1 MSYKK
6 KVPFTRPFNRYKKTP
21 AKSSNVSTVVSDS
34 DSDSDTTSRILN
46 KNGYKL
52 VIVESPAKCSKIE
65 SFLGKDYKCIA
76 SFGHFREITSPDN
89 IRIDIHIDTNTKSL
103 NVKYTNIRNP
113 SARKAMK
120 TMKTYAEKASQVII
134 ATDDDR
140 EGEAI
145 GWHICSLLKLDINTT
160 PRAIFHEITH
170 DAVVSGVEGSNRVR
184 INMDLVRAQ
193 QARQAIDMIVGYG
206 VTPAL
211 WASGI
216 SGSRKNGPVLSGG
229 RCQTPALQLVIDEDK
244 ISKDSIDD
252 SFKFKVHGL
261 FTRKNIRF
269 DLTQSFENKD
279 DSIEFLS
286 DSVTH
291 KHTLL
296 PSPPLKTSIRSPPK
310 PLTTSRLQQ
319 AVSNAFSL
327 SPKQTMS
334 SCQRLYE
341 GGHIT
346 YMRTDAS
353 AYSEEFIDA
362 AKRYIEQT
370 FNDTKFISPNVDTF
384 ISAGSGAHES
394 IRPTNATLRKLPE
407 TVTELHDRK
416 IYELIWETS
425 ISSLMSPAEY
435 SRLVVRI
442 NSPSEDYHYETI
454 TETAIF
460 LGWEVVHP
468 RSSEIVNKELRDY
481 TYLKSLIDTTNP
493 DTIPFSF
500 IRAIAT
506 PSTPK
511 PRPTE
516 ARLVRLLEE
525 RGIGRPSTFS
535 SLVEKI
541 QDRGYVKRGNII
553 GTPVD
558 CETYEITDDSEDVT
572 VEVNERMIGAEKNKL
587 LVNPVGT
594 AVAEYLQT
602 HFSDLFNYDY
612 TSNMESRLEL
622 IAAGRENA
630 AALCAEVRAAVNAAV
645 AAAPTSEPPAPPP
658 EEEPDSESGWEYEN
672 LSLKV
677 KKGRYGLFA
686 RWGDVT
692 FKLPFGSRPMN
703 NIRYDE
709 VVDVLKRRRNLK

>member
-1 MSYKK
+1 MMLFYSNM
-6 KVPFTRPFNRYKKTP
+6 RPFRKKLPFKNYNKKHIRT
-21 AKSSNVSTVVSDS
+21 ANISTHVSDS
-34 DSDSDTTSRILN
+34 ESDDSDTSPRMFN
-46 KNGYKL
+46 KTGHKL
-52 VIVESPAKCSKIE
+52 VIVESPAKCKKIE
-65 SFLGKDYKCIA
+65 SFLGDGYKCIA

-89 IRIDIHIDTNTKSL
+89 IHIDDNTL
-103 NVKYTNIRNP
+103 HIKYTNIV
-113 SARKAMK
+113 STYMRKAIS
-120 TMKTYAEKASQVII
+120 TMKTNAAKASQIII

-170 DAVVSGVEGSNRVR
+170 DAVVSGVKGSDKVR

-206 VTPAL
+206 VSPAL

-216 SGSRKNGPVLSGG
+216 SKSGKNLSAG
-229 RCQTPALQLVIDEDK
+229 RCQSPALQLVIDEDK

-279 DSIEFLS
+279 DSIDFLS

-296 PSPPLKTSIRSPPK
+296 PSPPPKTSIHSPPK

-341 GGHIT
+341 AGFIT

-394 IRPTNATLRKLPE
+394 IRPTNATLKKLPE

-416 IYELIWETS
+416 IYDLIWETS

-454 TETAIF
+454 TEIPIF

-468 RSSEIVNKELRDY
+468 RSPEVVNKELRDY
-481 TYLKSLIDTTNP
+481 TYLKTLIDTTNP

-525 RGIGRPSTFS
+525 RGIGRRSTFS

-541 QDRGYVKRGNII
+541 QDRGYVKRGNVT

-602 HFSDLFNYDY
+602 HFTGLFNYDY
-612 TSNMESRLEL
+612 TSNMEERLEA

-630 AALCAEVRAAVNAAV
+630 AALCAEVRAAVDAAV

-658 EEEPDSESGWEYEN
+658 EEEPDSESGWEYQD
-672 LSLKV
+672 LPLKV

-692 FKLPFGSRPMN
+692 FKLPFGNRPMN

-709 VVDVLKRRRNLK
+709 VVEVLKRRQNLK